1 MLKRL
6 ANASSQQTLIQKED
20 NKGGFFSWTMLQ
32 QLACYST
39 TNWKTHEYSYL
50 NSWSISDQLKTA
62 VLLILLKQNV
72 IFKKDLS
79 RNLALYH
86 FNLETTLLQSIKP
99 ILIALSSLLMQF
111 NIILLVPSTFCI
123 LLIKNF
129 CNEEI
134 YFTSLVA

>member
-32 QLACYST
+32 QLTCYST